1 MEGVSQMS
9 QITLPKYDVEELA
22 NTMIA
27 LLDGWSD
34 KWIGW
39 IKLQKLLLEGR
50 PVSPARIAADL
61 HLAQKEVAGLI
72 ESAELDQDGNIVG
85 FGLSIAP
92 TPHTYRIDDRQ
103 FYVWCAADAITF
115 PLLHKSAAVIESPD
129 PISGEKIR
137 LTGTPEGVRDV
148 NPATTVV
155 SWVPGTDSP
164 DHIRSKFCN
173 FTHFF
178 SSAATA
184 SEYVA
189 KHPGLIIVPIEQVF
203 QIGQFMWNRE
213 PYKSI
218 IAEL

>member
-1 MEGVSQMS
+1 MS

-27 LLDGWSD
+27 LLDGWED

-39 IKLQKLLLEGR
+39 IKLFKLLLEGK
-50 PVSPARIAADL
+50 PVPPDRIAAYL
-61 HLAQKEVAGLI
+61 HRTQKGVADLI
-72 ESAELDQDGNIVG
+72 EGAELDQDGNVVG
-85 FGLSIAP
+85 FGLSIVP
-92 TPHTYRIDDRQ
+92 TPHSYQIDGRQ
-103 FYVWCAADAITF
+103 FYVWCAGDAITF
-115 PLLHKSAAVIESPD
+115 PLLHKNTAAIESPD
-129 PISGEKIR
+129 PISGEKIS
-137 LTGTPEGVRDV
+137 LTSTPEGVRDV
-148 NPATTVV
+148 NPPTTVV

-164 DHIRSKFCN
+164 ENIRSRFCD

-178 SSAATA
+178 ASVATA

-203 QIGQFMWNRE
+203 QVGERMWNRE
-213 PYKSI
+213 PFKSI